1 MSKLTDEI
9 DAILDEFGCEP
20 DPRLE
25 SITHEE
31 FERHIERMNE
41 ELEKEFEEIERERAQ
56 TRIDFYK
63 SGEAYILYR

>member
-9 DAILDEFGCEP
+9 DAMLDEFGCEP

-31 FERHIERMNE
+31 FEKHMERMNKK
-41 ELEKEFEEIERERAQ
+41 LEKEFEEIDRKRAQ
-56 TRIDFYK
+56 AWVDFHK